1 MIVTAIKKEKKEREF
16 VGNENMN
23 FKKILIYNRHV
34 PAAILKFYI
43 WCMQYFIYSNS
54 PFYLHN

>member
-1 MIVTAIKKEKKEREF
+1 MIVTAIKKEREF

-34 PAAILKFYI
+34 PAAI
-43 WCMQYFIYSNS
+43 
-54 PFYLHN
+54 

>member
-34 PAAILKFYI
+34 PAAI
-43 WCMQYFIYSNS
+43 W
-54 PFYLHN
+54 